1 MKLLF
6 ENWRE
11 YLNEGFDYSKYYISM
26 DEDPTEKSYDQGKL
40 ENLVYLSLLNEET
53 HEEVM
58 SFYIQRYSGLVGH
71 SDFRTVNAF
80 CRKKTQGAPQEAPP
94 PPGWPV
100 SEAWPLRQQELLP
113 GTLDYWRTESDCTK
127 ELTQDLNFKSTGND
141 YLYSGGFNVGRGGR
155 GPSDPLVP
163 GASSELG
170 KFALGS
176 LAAALRETAIAV
188 MREKYGAKY
197 YAHHDAVAPGASTS
211 THAQRLIDF
220 MVKRGF
226 LKPTN
231 IEEWAPT
238 HPSETDFPWS
248 KELAATP
255 WWGDHL
261 ENEKEYTIFEITP
274 KAQIRFKVD

>member
-26 DEDPTEKSYDQGKL
+26 DENPTEKSYDQGKL

-80 CRKKTQGAPQEAPP
+80 CGKMTQGALQGTSP
-94 PPGWPV
+94 
-100 SEAWPLRQQELLP
+100 EAWPLRQQELLP

-127 ELTQDLNFKSTGND
+127 ELTQDLNFKSTGNN
-141 YLYSGGFNVGRGGR
+141 YLYSGGFDVHK
-155 GPSDPLVP
+155 D
-163 GASSELG
+163 LG

-197 YAHHDAVAPGASTS
+197 YAHHDAVDPRAGTS

-238 HPSETDFPWS
+238 HPSETAFPWS
-248 KELAATP
+248 KELADWYQHPPDVSWPA
-255 WWGDHL
+255 D
-261 ENEKEYTIFEITP
+261 EKEYTIFEITP